1 MVYKHTLTLIAII
14 LVYKYC
20 FLQQYR
26 TNCNYSYFNIRVIDN
41 LDTMRRQQ
49 S

>member
-1 MVYKHTLTLIAII
+1 MWFYKHTLIAII

-20 FLQQYR
+20 FVQQYR
-26 TNCNYSYFNIRVIDN
+26 TFHSYFNIRVIDN
-41 LDTMRRQQ
+41 LDKMRRQQ